1 MKAWIKISIYICIGI
16 ALFVFS
22 IMFFL
27 WSISYMQKA
36 MVATSLLSA
45 LIGFSL
51 LSGSLYMFRL
61 SAYVYGVEK
70 GATRQS
76 T

>member
-1 MKAWIKISIYICIGI
+1 LKYWVKIGLYIAIGI
-16 ALFVFS
+16 ALFTISV
-22 IMFFL
+22 MFFL
-27 WSISYMQKA
+27 WSVGFMQRA

-51 LSGSLYMFRL
+51 LSAALYLFRL

-70 GATRQS
+70 GEERS
-76 T
+76 

>member
-1 MKAWIKISIYICIGI
+1 MKYWIRVGLYIAIGI
-16 ALFVFS
+16 ALFVAS
-22 IMFFL
+22 VMFFL
-27 WSISYMQKA
+27 WSVGFMQHA

-51 LSGSLYMFRL
+51 LSASLYLFRL

-70 GATRQS
+70 SEEGS
-76 T
+76 